1 MRLRILLKTD
11 TDEMILLYRHR
22 IVSLIKEA
30 LTKSDKDYKEFLYN
44 GKIAKPFTFSL
55 TFPILGFATKKI
67 SIDKNFEIEDKVAL
81 IKDGF
86 VNLFISSSD
95 YRFMI
100 LLFTGLKKLRTFN
113 FSYDDCM
120 LVDGKHI
127 NLEVKQISVLNEK
140 VIKNDFAVF
149 KTMSPII
156 LETMHGDEP
165 IPFSDNNRFEKELN
179 EVMDRILR
187 SETVRSFGLK
197 RKLKFEP
204 IKMSQKVIKHTL
216 KGFREKTG
224 KPIMYLTGNVG
235 IFKLSGDPEDL
246 NMIYKIGLGNR
257 TGQGFGMLEI
267 LK

>member
-11 TDEMILLYRHR
+11 TDEMTFLYRHR

-86 VNLFISSSD
+86 LSLFISSSD
-95 YRFMI
+95 YRFTI
-100 LLFTGLKKLRTFN
+100 SVATGLKKIGTFD
-113 FSYDDCM
+113 FSYSGCT
-120 LVDGKHI
+120 VDGKHI
-127 NLEVKQISVLNEK
+127 NLEVKSISVLNEK

-156 LETMHGDEP
+156 LEAIHDEP